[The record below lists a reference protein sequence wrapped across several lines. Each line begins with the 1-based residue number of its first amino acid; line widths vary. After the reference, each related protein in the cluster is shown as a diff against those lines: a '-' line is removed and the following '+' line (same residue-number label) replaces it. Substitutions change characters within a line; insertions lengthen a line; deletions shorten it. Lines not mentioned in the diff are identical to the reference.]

1 MIHADI
7 DTMVVKGEF
16 SEEDKI
22 RAYNFIKNIYAEL
35 FPDGNYGFYHVRMFT
50 LCSVLS
56 HSYIKLGKTEETIA
70 CLEEASK
77 HAVKY
82 DTRKSKNYTAF
93 MFNLCYDNVE
103 SSGKDYTANESSR
116 MLSMLKKEPF
126 KVIRDNARIKDLIS
140 ELEKYAKY

>member
-1 MIHADI
+1 
-7 DTMVVKGEF
+7 
-16 SEEDKI
+16 
-22 RAYNFIKNIYAEL
+22 
-35 FPDGNYGFYHVRMFT
+35 MFT

-77 HAVKY
+77 HAIKY

-116 MLSMLKKEPF
+116 MLSMLKKDIF
-126 KVIRDNARIKDLIS
+126 KEIRNDNRIKALIS
-140 ELEKYAKY
+140 ELEKYAEF